1 MYFRSLELLCISRLV
16 ACETICNIDD
26 ITEHE
31 CLQGYAHYHF
41 DENSYYFH
49 PMCDDGTILR
59 RSLVN
64 NEKITVQENPMIN
77 KGKNIRK
84 KLSITDK
91 EDLLQIEEQ
100 LILEVHARE
109 ALWNPQMDL
118 SHRNRKAT
126 AQLWKEVS
134 EALNGKLSEIEAK
147 TKFKSLND
155 SYRRIIS
162 TESLASGSERPV
174 KKSKWH
180 HYDNLSFL
188 RDSCLQKP

>member
-1 MYFRSLELLCISRLV
+1 
-16 ACETICNIDD
+16 
-26 ITEHE
+26 
-31 CLQGYAHYHF
+31 
-41 DENSYYFH
+41 
-49 PMCDDGTILR
+49 MCDDGTILR
-59 RSLVN
+59 RSLFN
-64 NEKITVQENPMIN
+64 NEEITVQENPMIN
-77 KGKNIRK
+77 KGKNI
-84 KLSITDK
+84 K
-91 EDLLQIEEQ
+91 EKIGDLLQIEEQ

-147 TKFKSLND
+147 TKFKSLHD